1 MTPATPLRTWS
12 IMTAALGL
20 PWQVSHPG
28 RHGRSRAKHLA
39 PRVAPAAVRIP
50 DRRFTPLDLPFG
62 AVGPQIFIH
71 EGARQALERRFE
83 AAAGGPVQLAVTDN
97 LHRMISYT
105 RSRGTL
111 KVRLHMMFLG
121 ASERVLDS
129 MVRYVVRDDRAAS
142 AVVGEF
148 IQANTHRIRAWRPV
162 RGVRTA
168 GKHHDLL
175 SILGDVNDRYFG
187 AALGDILVTWGRHAP
202 PRAGGARRAI
212 KLGSYSVSER
222 LVRVHPVLD
231 QPWVPRYFLSYI
243 VYHELLH
250 HVVPGES
257 AGGRFRLHT
266 EEFSRRER
274 QFRHY
279 ERALEWERKHV
290 GRLLR
295 AR

>member
-1 MTPATPLRTWS
+1 M
-12 IMTAALGL
+12 GL
-20 PWQVSHPG
+20 PWHAPRPG
-28 RHGRSRAKHLA
+28 RVGRTRAKHLA

-50 DRRFTPLDLPFG
+50 DPRLAPLDLSFA

-121 ASERVLDS
+121 ASERVLDA

-168 GKHHDLL
+168 GQHHDLL
-175 SILGDVNDRYFG
+175 TVLADVNDRYFG
-187 AALGDILVTWGRHAP
+187 SALGDVLVTWGRRAR
-202 PRAGGARRAI
+202 PRTGTARRTI

-250 HVVPGES
+250 HVVPGATVRS
-257 AGGRFRLHT
+257 RFSLHT
-266 EEFSRRER
+266 AEFARRER
-274 QFRHY
+274 EFRHY
-279 ERALEWERKHV
+279 ERAIEWERRHID
-290 GRLLR
+290 RLLR